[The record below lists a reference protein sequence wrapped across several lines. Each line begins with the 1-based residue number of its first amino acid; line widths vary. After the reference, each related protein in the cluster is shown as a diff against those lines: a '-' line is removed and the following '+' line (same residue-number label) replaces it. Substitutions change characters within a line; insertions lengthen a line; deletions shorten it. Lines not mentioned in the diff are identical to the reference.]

1 MTAPRIT
8 PDHPAVIRDSRG
20 YDDPPTRHELWLE
33 HEATTEEVAAW
44 REAQAEGRR
53 ALREALDRFR
63 SEDMEE
69 EKAG

>member
-1 MTAPRIT
+1 MS
-8 PDHPAVIRDSRG
+8 V

-44 REAQAEGRR
+44 REAQAERRR
-53 ALREALDRFR
+53 ALREAMDRFR
-63 SEDMEE
+63 SEDKEE